1 MLDLPVLAAVEHEV
15 AVGREVPEVAGLI
28 DALVVSVVERVLQE
42 ALGRFLA
49 AVVVAQRE
57 DGPLDADLADL
68 AVGHGL
74 VLLRE
79 QKHLVVRVRL
89 ADRQHVAVLHRT
101 GHDIIRARGGGL
113 RRAVLIDELRLRQ
126 RQLPL
131 AQAAAR
137 HHRAGEA
144 HLAQVL
150 RHAAFERAQRGR
162 HRQRRDAPA
171 HGRHALVVHVCE
183 QTLRRHE
190 KFLRDDGR
198 RRAEAQ
204 RQVNVAHGGDVV
216 QRRLVAEDV
225 LARDAHHAGVVLD
238 VAHERVLCRD
248 HALGRAGR
256 AGGEDDVQ
264 RVELSGPRAA
274 VCEQRRV
281 LAALEQLLRDEDRA
295 GKVQRLRLVVKRAL
309 HDHQVG
315 VERI

>member
-1 MLDLPVLAAVEHEV
+1 MEHEV

-49 AVVVAQRE
+49 AVVVAQCE
-57 DGPLDADLADL
+57 DGALDADLADL

-74 VLLRE
+74 IALRE

-89 ADRQHVAVLHRT
+89 ADRQHVGVLDQT
-101 GHDIIRARGGGL
+101 GHDVIRARGGRL
-113 RRAVLIDELRLRQ
+113 RRAVLVDEPGLRQ
-126 RQLPL
+126 RELPL

-150 RHAAFERAQRGR
+150 RRAALERAERGR
-162 HRQRRDAPA
+162 HGQRRDAPT
-171 HGRHALVVHVCE
+171 HGRDALVVHVLE

-204 RQVNVAHGGDVV
+204 RQINVAHGGDVV
-216 QRRLVAEDV
+216 QRRLVAQHV
-225 LARDAHHAGVVLD
+225 GTRDAHHAGVVLD
-238 VAHERVLCRD
+238 VAHERVLRRD
-248 HALGRAGR
+248 DALGRAGR

-264 RVELSGPRAA
+264 RVELSGARAA
-274 VCEQRRV
+274 VREQRRV
-281 LAALEQLLRDEDRA
+281 LAAREQLLRDQDRA

-309 HDHQVG
+309 HDHQIG
-315 VERI
+315 VQRF